1 MATWKDSFGN
11 LPISTKLNIAQ
22 SIALV
27 ILFAAAIIGMTVW
40 LTRVTIKDQTTTV
53 QEINRQTLSMIQ
65 VYNNSLEARASQIGN
80 VLKKSL
86 PSGDYTLDT
95 TQRVAVAGK
104 QTPAL
109 KAGGEVLNLNFA
121 AVDRFTALNGAV
133 GTVFARDGN
142 EFIRVT
148 TSLKQENGERAIG
161 TTLNHDHPAYAAL
174 LANKPFTGRANLF
187 KRDYMTHYLPMQ
199 DASGAVVGAL
209 FAGIDIT
216 DEMAVLRKNILEV
229 KLGKNG
235 YMYVLDAGKD
245 AGTMVAHPT
254 LEGKNMYDAKDV
266 NGFAYIRAIIEQKD
280 GVLSYWFANT
290 SVGNTSVREK
300 TVVFNTIPQWK
311 WIIVSCLDKEDLAE
325 NAASARNFLI
335 VGAIVLCALLFSVIF
350 ITSRRWVTRPLT
362 EAVGAMEKIAE
373 GCLTVA
379 IPKHDNDEVGRLLDA
394 TEAMAGKMRSALSD
408 IQAAAQQLANSAK
421 HLVSTAHAAAE
432 QSEQQSNSAMAMA
445 AGVEEMNTN
454 IAHVS
459 DGAKQAHQVS
469 LDSDNISSEGSVII
483 QRATDS
489 MTRIADTVRAA
500 SDVVG
505 TLGRESQA
513 ISSIVKVIREIA
525 DQTNLLALNAAIE
538 AARAGEHGRGFAV
551 VADEVR
557 KLAERTSSSTQEI
570 SPLIQR
576 ILDGTTHA
584 VASMEEGVRQVEEG
598 VSYAGQAGGSIVS
611 IRQSASHV
619 TEATTS
625 ISRALTELSSAV
637 SEISNNLGKIAAMAD
652 QNSQIAKETAQCAS
666 DLEQLAHT
674 LRQHV
679 SHFTI

>member
-1 MATWKDSFGN
+1 
-11 LPISTKLNIAQ
+11 
-22 SIALV
+22 
-27 ILFAAAIIGMTVW
+27 
-40 LTRVTIKDQTTTV
+40 
-53 QEINRQTLSMIQ
+53 
-65 VYNNSLEARASQIGN
+65 
-80 VLKKSL
+80 
-86 PSGDYTLDT
+86 
-95 TQRVAVAGK
+95 
-104 QTPAL
+104 
-109 KAGGEVLNLNFA
+109 
-121 AVDRFTALNGAV
+121 
-133 GTVFARDGN
+133 
-142 EFIRVT
+142 
-148 TSLKQENGERAIG
+148 
-161 TTLNHDHPAYAAL
+161 
-174 LANKPFTGRANLF
+174 
-187 KRDYMTHYLPMQ
+187 
-199 DASGAVVGAL
+199 
-209 FAGIDIT
+209 
-216 DEMAVLRKNILEV
+216 
-229 KLGKNG
+229 
-235 YMYVLDAGKD
+235 
-245 AGTMVAHPT
+245 
-254 LEGKNMYDAKDV
+254 
-266 NGFAYIRAIIEQKD
+266 
-280 GVLSYWFANT
+280 
-290 SVGNTSVREK
+290 
-300 TVVFNTIPQWK
+300 
-311 WIIVSCLDKEDLAE
+311 
-325 NAASARNFLI
+325 
-335 VGAIVLCALLFSVIF
+335 
-350 ITSRRWVTRPLT
+350 
-362 EAVGAMEKIAE
+362 
-373 GCLTVA
+373 
-379 IPKHDNDEVGRLLDA
+379 
-394 TEAMAGKMRSALSD
+394 
-408 IQAAAQQLANSAK
+408 
-421 HLVSTAHAAAE
+421 
-432 QSEQQSNSAMAMA
+432 MA

-525 DQTNLLALNAAIE
+525 DQTNLLALHAAIE

-584 VASMEEGVRQVEEG
+584 VASMEEGVHQVEEG